1 MRPFLDLKA
10 LMARDEHALHA
21 AFTRVLH
28 SGWYVLGPEVEAFEH
43 EFAQLCG
50 VDHVVG
56 VGNGLDALTLILRAY
71 RQLGRL
77 APGAEVILPGNT
89 FIATA
94 LAVTEAGL
102 VPVLVEP
109 QESDFAISVAAVEA
123 AITPRTGAVIAVHL
137 YGRLADMPG
146 LRQLAQRHDL
156 LLIEDSAQAH
166 GACDEHGRVAG
177 SLGDAAGFS
186 FFPVKN
192 LGALGDGGAVATND
206 GVLAEQVRKLR
217 SYGSSEKYVHD
228 AKGVNSRL
236 DELQAALLRV
246 RLRRLGEDAEQRRAI
261 ANRYLEGIA
270 HPAITLP
277 SQPSWPLSHVWHLFV
292 LSCAQRQS
300 LQAHLQRCAIPTLI
314 HYPVPIHR
322 QAAYSELS
330 SLSLPVA
337 ERMAGQVLSLPLYPG
352 MPEDYVASV
361 IDACNDFPH
370 DESREGSCR

>member
-1 MRPFLDLKA
+1 
-10 LMARDEHALHA
+10 
-21 AFTRVLH
+21 
-28 SGWYVLGPEVEAFEH
+28 
-43 EFAQLCG
+43 
-50 VDHVVG
+50 
-56 VGNGLDALTLILRAY
+56 
-71 RQLGRL
+71 
-77 APGAEVILPGNT
+77 
-89 FIATA
+89 
-94 LAVTEAGL
+94 
-102 VPVLVEP
+102 
-109 QESDFAISVAAVEA
+109 
-123 AITPRTGAVIAVHL
+123 
-137 YGRLADMPG
+137 
-146 LRQLAQRHDL
+146 LRQVTQCHDL

-166 GACDEHGRVAG
+166 GARDEHGRVAG

-217 SYGSSEKYVHD
+217 SYGSSEKYIHD
-228 AKGVNSRL
+228 VKGVNSRL